1 MTKEITIGD
10 LMRMVADGD
19 ANASD
24 VIKIY
29 AKQPK
34 AAKYEVWRGF
44 KRVAFVGHGQIILEH
59 HNEYETRLQSK
70 DICKNWSQN
79 TQDQSLVLQCDCQ
92 DPRTVWNGTLKQWIC
107 DDCKKPV
114 NKGENNGTL

>member
-1 MTKEITIGD
+1 MNKEITIGD

-24 VIKIY
+24 TIKIY

-34 AAKYEVWRGF
+34 ATEFEVWRGF

-59 HNEYETRLQSK
+59 SDEYETRLQSESNSK
-70 DICKNWSQN
+70 R
-79 TQDQSLVLQCDCQ
+79 
-92 DPRTVWNGTLKQWIC
+92 RTK
-107 DDCKKPV
+107 
-114 NKGENNGTL
+114 